1 MATPGTLSPDLIR
14 AFSAMGIP
22 AQQQQQ
28 PNLSNY
34 AQQPMQQATPVQVMP
49 QEQALRTS
57 PDRQAYFQAVEQRF
71 QELANQVG
79 GINNL
84 VKYNAVE
91 YARNRALKDIQQIY
105 GEPPAIQRP
114 PQLMNVQGV
123 NYAVINGKPVEL
135 PSATERQAEEI
146 GLKKSQLDLQ
156 KAEQDLRLTQ
166 QKAQVEGLDRALKL
180 QSSLAS
186 SANALTLIDGL
197 LVDPDLS
204 AGVGFN
210 SVKSIIPATKAKEL
224 ASRINQIKGDVF
236 LRAYEGLK
244 GGGGITEIEGK
255 KAEQALAR
263 LDPAMSVDDFKKA
276 LSELRQTYVDFT
288 NRASAGLQSFIPQD
302 QQNQP
307 GQMTLPQIP
316 SAPAAP
322 AEPMKVQSPGAV
334 KVVRDPTTGRL
345 IRQQ

>member
-105 GEPPAIQRP
+105 GEPPAIERP

-123 NYAVINGKPVEL
+123 DYAVINGKPVEI
-135 PSATERQAEEI
+135 PSATKRQAEEI
-146 GLKKSQLDLQ
+146 ALKKAQADLMAAEKEARSKDFDKVAAFQ
-156 KAEQDLRLTQ
+156 KTLKNSEIAIKSIDDLL
-166 QKAQVEGLDRALKL
+166 
-180 QSSLAS
+180 
-186 SANALTLIDGL
+186 N
-197 LVDPDLS
+197 DPNLP
-204 AGVGFN
+204 AGVGLN
-210 SVKSIIPATKAKEL
+210 AIKKLIPATKALDISTK
-224 ASRINQIKGDVF
+224 IDQIAGQNFIEAYDS
-236 LRAYEGLK
+236 LRGAQ
-244 GGGGITEIEGK
+244 GITDIEGR
-255 KAEQALAR
+255 KAEQSR
-263 LDPAMSVDDFKKA
+263 SRVRQT
-276 LSELRQTYVDFT
+276 LSEQDFRQALLELRDLYTGFRKISEEGVQFY
-288 NRASAGLQSFIPQD
+288 NPQKAQS
-302 QQNQP
+302 
-307 GQMTLPQIP
+307 LPQIP
-316 SAPAAP
+316 AAPTAP
-322 AEPMKVQSPGAV
+322 AEPMKVPSPGAV